1 MSLLRV
7 RLCSRIPVLWLIA
20 ILLIP
25 CFSSAEE
32 FKVFTSDEYGFTMKY
47 PASWVKIDKPQGNY
61 YVVFQAPELID
72 NFRSRIHVAA
82 HSPVK
87 DSLEVFKQELRS
99 GITELQGKPSSGKE
113 KQNVQILDEGDFKSE
128 VPGAYYFF
136 IQAYEEKLKI
146 WMDIVIVF
154 LKNEQT
160 LLRISC
166 LAPSQSMENFYQI
179 FNNVLVSVKFVAGGG
194 TPGQTSTPQL
204 GPAQTP
210 APSQPQVQPAP
221 PATVSPQPQ
230 RQVTPP
236 ATVTPLIQ
244 RQPGPPSTAPV
255 PLQPPSTPQSMRP
268 EPQPSP
274 GMAPSQ
280 VQSSPTTG
288 QGQPSPPPPRTA
300 PRGPLKAPEG
310 PATGIVN

>member
-1 MSLLRV
+1 M
-7 RLCSRIPVLWLIA
+7 
-20 ILLIP
+20 
-25 CFSSAEE
+25 
-32 FKVFTSDEYGFTMKY
+32 
-47 PASWVKIDKPQGNY
+47 
-61 YVVFQAPELID
+61 
-72 NFRSRIHVAA
+72 AA

-113 KQNVQILDEGDFKSE
+113 KQNVQILDEGDFKCE

-179 FNNVLVSVKFVAGGG
+179 FNNVSVSVKFVAGGG

-236 ATVTPLIQ
+236 HCCSASNCCSAALLL
-244 RQPGPPSTAPV
+244 RRNCYSTDSEAARPAFYCAS
-255 PLQPPSTPQSMRP
+255 STSAAQHTSVY
-268 EPQPSP
+268 E
-274 GMAPSQ
+274 
-280 VQSSPTTG
+280 T
-288 QGQPSPPPPRTA
+288 
-300 PRGPLKAPEG
+300 
-310 PATGIVN
+310 